1 MIRAAGGVVTRA
13 GETGLEV
20 LLVHRP
26 KYGDWSLPK
35 GKAHRFERDE
45 TCALREVE
53 EETGLRCELGEEL
66 ATTRYD
72 DIRGR
77 TKRVRY
83 WLMTPIAGKLA
94 FTNEVDDGRWL
105 SVEEA
110 RDLLSY
116 ERDVRVLGCLEAK
129 GDATPT

>member
-13 GETGLEV
+13 AEAGLEV

-35 GKAHRFERDE
+35 GKARRFERDKA
-45 TCALREVE
+45 CALREVE

-72 DIRGR
+72 DVRGR

-83 WLMTPIAGKLA
+83 WLMTPIAGTLE

-116 ERDVRVLGCLEAK
+116 ERDVRVLGCLDARA
-129 GDATPT
+129 DATPT